1 MRRKRWLTIVILAAA
16 LATLY
21 RSGPAKELNP
31 LQGGFAPET
40 IIAVPGQNIT
50 LTLSIEPLRAFAK
63 VQLILT
69 VPDGMLLTKGEA
81 TTLLTDLKPGKSYKN
96 KYVLRVNTAD
106 PRELW
111 ARAVVLGLPAGEYI
125 AQSYLAQVNP
135 VEKPDDS
142 RIEDDGTGR
151 KIRVIEVP

>member
-1 MRRKRWLTIVILAAA
+1 VRRKRWLTLLILAAA

-31 LQGGFAPET
+31 LHGGFAPET

-63 VQLILT
+63 VQLTLA
-69 VPDGMLLTKGEA
+69 VPDGLQLTSGNA
-81 TTLLTDLKPGKSYKN
+81 SFVLTNLEEGKSYKI
-96 KYVLRVNTAD
+96 KYILRVKKAE
-106 PRELW
+106 PQELW

-135 VEKPDDS
+135 AEKPDDS
-142 RIEDDGTGR
+142 HIEDDGTGR